1 MRLNDIN
8 ELTLPKKRDEEFIK
22 VNFGE
27 LFSYDFK
34 DTQTYNF
41 DIMGLEVRRDT
52 KDYENS
58 LFDITKSLDNKQVI
72 LTINSNIP
80 EPICLIHKIKDNE
93 TFFTNSLKI
102 EVKENVK
109 ASIIEVFT
117 NTSNN
122 SAYSINRSFE
132 INENADFEYAKIQDI
147 NDKNYLLFNL
157 DINQKENSKCKIT
170 NFEFGNGFI
179 INNIVNILDHKNC
192 DYELNGLVKSQ
203 ETSNTANVIK
213 TVHNAESSISNI
225 NYKHSLKDYSRAVF
239 KAKSIVNKKAL
250 FTKAFQNSNTILL
263 SNDACIYAQPHL
275 EILIDELEASH
286 GATTGTLD
294 KEQLLYLQSRGINK
308 DLAYE
313 ILLNAYEGKIYHNIN
328 DKLIKE
334 FLQTYERKNYV

>member
-8 ELTLPKKRDEEFIK
+8 GLTLPSKKDEEFIK

-27 LFSYDFK
+27 LFSYNFE
-34 DTQTYNF
+34 DTQNYNF
-41 DIMGLEVRRDT
+41 DIMGLEIRRDT
-52 KDYENS
+52 KDYDNS

-80 EPICLIHKIKDNE
+80 EPICLIHKIKDDE

-109 ASIIEVFT
+109 ASVIEVFT
-117 NTSNN
+117 NTSTN
-122 SAYSINRSFE
+122 SAYCVNRSFE
-132 INENADFEYAKIQDI
+132 VNKNANFEYAKIQDI
-147 NDKNYLLFNL
+147 NDINYLLFNL

-179 INNIVNILDHKNC
+179 INNIINILDNKSC
-192 DYELNGLVKSQ
+192 DYELNGLVKSD
-203 ETSNTANVIK
+203 TTANTANVIK
-213 TVHNAESSISNI
+213 TVHNEENSKSNI
-225 NYKHSLKDYSRAVF
+225 NYKHSLKDHSRTVF
-239 KAKSIVNKKAL
+239 KAKSVVNKKAL

-263 SNDACIYAQPHL
+263 SNDAAIYAQPHL

-294 KEQLLYLQSRGINK
+294 KDQLLYLQSRGINK

-313 ILLNAYEGKIYHNIN
+313 ILLKAFESKIYDNIN

-334 FLQTYERKNYV
+334 FIQTYERKNYV

>member
-1 MRLNDIN
+1 MRLNDIK
-8 ELTLPKKRDEEFIK
+8 ELTLPKRRDEEFIK

-34 DTQTYNF
+34 ETQSYDF
-41 DIMGLEVRRDT
+41 DIMGLEVRRDL
-52 KDYENS
+52 KDYDNS
-58 LFDITKSLDNKQVI
+58 LFDISKSLDNKQVV

-80 EPICLIHKIKDNE
+80 EPICLIHKIKDDE

-109 ASIIEVFT
+109 ASVIEVFT

-122 SAYSINRSFE
+122 SAYCVNRSFE
-132 INENADFEYAKIQDI
+132 VSENSKFEYTKVQDI
-147 NDKNYLLFNL
+147 NDNNYLLFNL
-157 DINQKENSKCKIT
+157 DIEQKENSKCKIT
-170 NFEFGNGFI
+170 NFEYGTGFI
-179 INNIVNILDHKNC
+179 INNFINILDNKNC
-192 DYELNGLVKSQ
+192 DYELNGLVKSVDS
-203 ETSNTANVIK
+203 SNTANLIK
-213 TVHNAESSISNI
+213 TVHNDENSISNI
-225 NYKHSLKDYSRAVF
+225 NYKHSLKDHSRAVF

-250 FTKAFQNSNTILL
+250 FSKAFQNSNTILL
-263 SNDACIYAQPHL
+263 SNDAAIYAQPHL

-313 ILLNAYEGKIYHNIN
+313 ILLKAFESKIYDNI
-328 DKLIKE
+328 DDELIKE
-334 FLQTYERKNYV
+334 FIDTYERKNYV